1 MEEVREYGKKS
12 QPKIRY
18 SQFDAED
25 IRKELLDLVQEEQFS
40 SKFFPDYVILK
51 ESLEQERHNIEIYK
65 DKQQRFRNWYKEVE
79 AINLECRTLN

>member
-1 MEEVREYGKKS
+1 MVES
-12 QPKIRY
+12 L
-18 SQFDAED
+18 ED